1 MSMTD
6 RDLRFT
12 AAFDELYARAFRVA
26 LRIVG
31 ERATAEDVAA
41 EALTR
46 AYDHWDRIGDDA
58 GRRVAWTVRVT
69 TNLAIDTTRR
79 REAPAERIELAGG
92 TDPTDRVAVRLAL
105 TAALRALPERQRQ
118 AVALRHLAGLPQA
131 EVARALNV
139 RPGTVAQHVHRGMA
153 ALRVALGEPA
163 PQIEPHKEKSMNQ
176 PFDITVGDRR
186 RGRVHAIVPFGAFVE
201 IDGRHGL
208 LHRDE
213 FGVAALGVGQQVDVV
228 VLAVASPRKRFSL
241 RPAVAA

>member
-6 RDLRFT
+6 RDLCFT

-46 AYDHWDRIGDDA
+46 AYDHWDRIGDAA
-58 GRRVAWTVRVT
+58 GRRVAWIVRVT
-69 TNLAIDTTRR
+69 TNLAIDATRR
-79 REAPAERIELAGG
+79 REAPAERVEPDGG
-92 TDPTDRVAVRLAL
+92 ADPTDRVAVRLAL

-131 EVARALNV
+131 EVARALGV

-153 ALRVALGEPA
+153 ALRLALGEPA
-163 PQIEPHKEKSMNQ
+163 PQIEPHKEESMNQ
-176 PFDITVGDRR
+176 PFDIVVGDRR

-213 FGVAALGVGQQVDVV
+213 FGHAELVVGQQVDVV
-228 VLAVASPRKRFSL
+228 VLAVDSTRERFSL